1 MGESTDYDAMPFDE
15 LRHKAISLAEH
26 RGDVKFL
33 WGLVEHSQGA
43 TAMATEGG
51 DLGGIG
57 GSISD
62 AVAAAHEVFG
72 ETSEDTGLEPMYRVV
87 FADYLTKHA
96 K

>member
-1 MGESTDYDAMPFDE
+1 MADTPDYDTMPFEE

-57 GSISD
+57 GSVSD

-72 ETSEDTGLEPMYRVV
+72 EKSEATGLEPMYRVV
-87 FADYLTKHA
+87 FTDYLTKHA

>member
-1 MGESTDYDAMPFDE
+1 
-15 LRHKAISLAEH
+15 
-26 RGDVKFL
+26 
-33 WGLVEHSQGA
+33 
-43 TAMATEGG
+43 MATEGG

-57 GSISD
+57 GSVSD

-72 ETSEDTGLEPMYRVV
+72 EKSEATGLEPMYRVV